1 MSNFHS
7 ILGHTEY
14 ENDIVSTS
22 TSNSHPRYGNVPFDL
37 IELSIETL
45 LGTSYEVRLSGRTTI
60 AFLKSKLQRS
70 EGIPKHHLHLI
81 HRGKFC
87 VHSSRYTYS
96 KIKLSAYSQCVV
108 IFLLTYKQEE
118 SFQIPCRWKN
128 VGLKML
134 LHLS

>member
-1 MSNFHS
+1 MLNFHLT
-7 ILGHTEY
+7 LGHPEY

-22 TSNSHPRYGNVPFDL
+22 TSNSHPQYRNVPFDL

-81 HRGKFC
+81 HRGKFF
-87 VHSSRYTYS
+87 VHFYLVALMSIYR
-96 KIKLSAYSQCVV
+96 I
-108 IFLLTYKQEE
+108 
-118 SFQIPCRWKN
+118 
-128 VGLKML
+128 
-134 LHLS
+134 H

>member
-1 MSNFHS
+1 MCKYNRKKSRNFLWLSNFHLS
-7 ILGHTEY
+7 LGHPEY

-22 TSNSHPRYGNVPFDL
+22 TSNSHPRYRNVPFDL
-37 IELSIETL
+37 IELSIQTL

-87 VHSSRYTYS
+87 VHSSWYTYS
-96 KIKLSAYSQCVV
+96 KIYSLIRLKSINNVCYNC
-108 IFLLTYKQEE
+108 LTN
-118 SFQIPCRWKN
+118 I
-128 VGLKML
+128 
-134 LHLS
+134 